1 MDTKKYKHELS
12 RNMHSSYQSAK
23 AFQSEKTF
31 QSAKIWQSDKKNC
44 STPKEEI

>member
-1 MDTKKYKHELS
+1 MDTQKYKHELS

-23 AFQSEKTF
+23 AFQFEKTF
-31 QSAKIWQSDKKNC
+31 QSAKIWQSDKKC